1 MWQIAL
7 FLCLQ
12 TDPVD
17 YVENLCENMQLFQ
30 KEDFL
35 TGDQLL
41 FEYKPEVNILWT
53 LIICF
58 DVRKTCAYCVIQ
70 AWVIKHNAGT
80 GFVLIG
86 TLFVFRRQI
95 CFVSLF
101 FLHSH
106 WEVFAGSGSQS
117 CIWTEILSGTC
128 RSLLMPWTSSALR
141 EPTWFCC
148 LLPTKAS
155 VTSKR
160 SGLGLSTAWKVKQQQ
175 ELRMS
180 GPCIRGSERVTTQ
193 NAGAWKQGNESSVL
207 WAHH

>member
-1 MWQIAL
+1 MMWQIAL

-41 FEYKPEVNILWT
+41 FEYKPEVNVLWT

-58 DVRKTCAYCVIQ
+58 DIRKTCACCVIQ
-70 AWVIKHNAGT
+70 TFVIKHNAGT

-86 TLFVFRRQI
+86 TLVVFRKQI

-101 FLHSH
+101 FL
-106 WEVFAGSGSQS
+106 VLPTFQ
-117 CIWTEILSGTC
+117 L
-128 RSLLMPWTSSALR
+128 RSLCWLRQSAAFELNYCLELADHCWCP
-141 EPTWFCC
+141 EPAQPSESQPGFAVCC
-148 LLPTKAS
+148 QRGPVSPQGEVVWDS
-155 VTSKR
+155 VQHGR
-160 SGLGLSTAWKVKQQQ
+160 
-175 ELRMS
+175 
-180 GPCIRGSERVTTQ
+180 
-193 NAGAWKQGNESSVL
+193 
-207 WAHH
+207 